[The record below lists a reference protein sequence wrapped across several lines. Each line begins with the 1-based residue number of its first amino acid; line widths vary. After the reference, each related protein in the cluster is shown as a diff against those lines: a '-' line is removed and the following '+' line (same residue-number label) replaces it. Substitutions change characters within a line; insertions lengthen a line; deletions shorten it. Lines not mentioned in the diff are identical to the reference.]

1 VVVEVVTV
9 VTGVDVVVT
18 TEVVTWVVVAD
29 VVVGVV
35 AVDVDVAL
43 PQDDNIADAASKQLN
58 TNQTAFLGIISL
70 LFLFFSAGNKTEP
83 GYYLIGR
90 IYLPSLH

>member
-1 VVVEVVTV
+1 MVTT

-18 TEVVTWVVVAD
+18 TEDVVTWVVVAD

-43 PQDDNIADAASKQLN
+43 PQDDNIADAASRQLS

-70 LFLFFSAGNKTEP
+70 LFLFFSEGNITEP
-83 GYYLIGR
+83 IITLSENIISR
-90 IYLPSLH
+90 V

>member
-1 VVVEVVTV
+1 MVTV

-18 TEVVTWVVVAD
+18 TGVVTWVVVAD

-70 LFLFFSAGNKTEP
+70 LFYFFVKV
-83 GYYLIGR
+83 I
-90 IYLPSLH
+90 